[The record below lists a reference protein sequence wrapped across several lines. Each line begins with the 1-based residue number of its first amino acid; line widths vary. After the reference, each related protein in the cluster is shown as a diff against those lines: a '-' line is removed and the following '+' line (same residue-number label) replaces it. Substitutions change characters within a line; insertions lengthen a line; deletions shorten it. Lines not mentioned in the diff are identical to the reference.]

1 MCFPF
6 PKTTVTAPVSRLHGS
21 LATSTRLYLYQ
32 VAPKWVYVCNFSL
45 LNNYSHWLG
54 SWIRL
59 FFNKAEDEDANLGEG
74 RLYNFSLKPT
84 VRGGGIILFFILDAM
99 EKVGEKG
106 CLKKCYCLNSGTSFG
121 LKKKKQSLACNTHTH
136 QNNIHL
142 EGLITTTHV

>member
-32 VAPKWVYVCNFSL
+32 VASKWVYVCNFSL

-84 VRGGGIILFFILDAM
+84 VQGGGGFILFFFLDAM

-121 LKKKKQSLACNTHTH
+121 LKKKSKVLPVTHTH
-136 QNNIHL
+136 TKTIY
-142 EGLITTTHV
+142 IWKDW